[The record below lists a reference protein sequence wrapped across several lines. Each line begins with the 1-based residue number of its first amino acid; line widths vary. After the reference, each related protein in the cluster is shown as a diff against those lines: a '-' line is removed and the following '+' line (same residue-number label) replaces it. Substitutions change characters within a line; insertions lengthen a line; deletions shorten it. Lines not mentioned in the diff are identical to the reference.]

1 MYLATSMG
9 VGGAEQQARYLARSF
24 RRRGWD
30 VMVVSMV
37 PLEPRRDR
45 RCAPRGSSC
54 TASTCGQGCPDPR
67 GVTRLVRLLREFR
80 PDVLHSL
87 MVHANLLARIVRP
100 ITRPPVVVSS
110 VHTPNEGRQWRYL
123 AYRMTNWLTDCTT
136 AVSQDAIDVA
146 TRRGAAPRDGIRLI
160 GNGIDLDEYRPDPAT
175 RARVRDELGVG
186 DAFTWLAV
194 GRMTGAKAYPDMVSA
209 FADLLRTSYPDA
221 RLLIAG
227 SGEPE
232 VEAAVAARIAET
244 GVGDG
249 LSLLGYRS
257 DVADLMRAADGF
269 LLSSAWEGLPMV
281 LLEAASSELPIV
293 ATRVGGNED
302 AVTDGVNGLLVPAGD
317 PAALARGDAH
327 ADGEGR
333 RGATRDGPRRP
344 GARTPGLR
352 PGGDHRHVGRPV
364 HRAAGSQACAARH
377 GGTAEPPL
385 SAGPV
390 AGPDQRWTTAQS
402 YGIRSENGSRR
413 SVSDGSCGW
422 VAQLATIAD
431 SVIPL
436 KPGPDAGRDHDQRVV
451 VRTQEAFDEGA
462 ARRRPVALVVQHE
475 LDPAVDARVV
485 QRHLAVPVPALDDVA
500 IDGRE
505 VDLAELHEVRVRGA
519 QHVQDGPALVG
530 DAREGHRQ
538 DALDGRGLGLIR
550 GGHTV
555 SCGGRTPS

>member
-1 MYLATSMG
+1 MTGPGATRAPRVMYLATSMG

-30 VMVVSMV
+30 VMVVSMI
-37 PLEPRRDR
+37 PLAHDEAALRAEGIVVHSLDMRP
-45 RCAPRGSSC
+45 GM
-54 TASTCGQGCPDPR
+54 PDPR
-67 GVTRLVRLLREFR
+67 GMARLVRLLREFR

-110 VHTPNEGRQWRYL
+110 VHTPNEGRQWRYI
-123 AYRMTNWLTDCTT
+123 AYRLTNWLTDCTT

-209 FADLLRTSYPDA
+209 FADLQRTDPNA

-227 SGEPE
+227 SGEPD
-232 VEAAVAARIAET
+232 VEAAVAVRIAET

-317 PAALARGDAH
+317 PAALARAM
-327 ADGEGR
+327 R
-333 RGATRDGPRRP
+333 TVMATDPE
-344 GARTPGLR
+344 
-352 PGGDHRHVGRPV
+352 
-364 HRAAGSQACAARH
+364 ARH
-377 GGTAEPPL
+377 AMGRAGRELVRHGFDLEATIDTWVALYTELLDRKRAPRGTAGQPN
-385 SAGPV
+385 
-390 AGPDQRWTTAQS
+390 
-402 YGIRSENGSRR
+402 RS
-413 SVSDGSCGW
+413 
-422 VAQLATIAD
+422 
-431 SVIPL
+431 
-436 KPGPDAGRDHDQRVV
+436 
-451 VRTQEAFDEGA
+451 
-462 ARRRPVALVVQHE
+462 
-475 LDPAVDARVV
+475 
-485 QRHLAVPVPALDDVA
+485 
-500 IDGRE
+500 
-505 VDLAELHEVRVRGA
+505 
-519 QHVQDGPALVG
+519 
-530 DAREGHRQ
+530 
-538 DALDGRGLGLIR
+538 
-550 GGHTV
+550 
-555 SCGGRTPS
+555 